1 MLALVA
7 CDKSAKEA
15 EVAVASVS
23 INPGS
28 IEMVIGETSQLRAS
42 ISPSNA
48 TEKNVSW
55 ASSKQSVATVSESG
69 LVSAVAEG
77 TATITASV
85 GGKSGT
91 CSVTVS
97 KGVIAVASVELDK
110 ASLEL
115 IEGESETLTATV
127 KPNDATDKTVTWS
140 TSNASIATVENG
152 KVTAIKEGEATITA
166 TAGSK
171 SATCKVV
178 VAKKVIAVSSVEL
191 NKTTLELVEEESETL
206 VATVKPDD
214 ATDKTV
220 TWSTSNASIA
230 TVENG
235 KVTAIKEG
243 EATITAAAG
252 GKSATCRVVVA
263 KKVIAV
269 ESIELNKTTLEL
281 EEEDSETL
289 LATVKPDEATD
300 KTITWSTSDA
310 SVAMVEGGKVTAIM
324 EGTATI
330 TAKAGDKSAECKVIV
345 SKKVV
350 VVTSVKL
357 SKTSIIMI
365 EGNSETMTV
374 AIKPDDATDKTVTW
388 STSDASVATVEGCEV
403 TYEAYNLTL
412 DGCRVTAVKEGEATI
427 TATVGG
433 ISAAC
438 KVNVVSPLI
447 SGLFSAGADTH
458 VKFARGNL
466 RATTYD
472 YGDTWSW
479 ALAAQQWDRIGDAA
493 ANFDGQLPHTTNP
506 IGTVDLFGWST
517 DATYYGICSST
528 NNDKY
533 KGEFLDWGTTIGA
546 GWRTLTKDEWIYVL
560 ETRATGGS
568 VFGIENPR
576 YAHALINSDADR
588 VSGVIVFPDGVVIT
602 ESEVTRCGNVN
613 GPADGNTSTLCT
625 TAQWTALEAKGCVF
639 LPATGCHLGNTVTD
653 TSSGYYWSST
663 SFEDWKA
670 FKVRLSR
677 SEGAYV
683 YSDILY
689 YGCAVRLVQEQ

>member
-55 ASSKQSVATVSESG
+55 TSSKQSVATVSESG

-97 KGVIAVASVELDK
+97 KGVIAVASVELNK

-140 TSNASIATVENG
+140 SSNATIATVENG
-152 KVTAIKEGEATITA
+152 KVTAVKEGEATITA
-166 TAGSK
+166 AAGGK

-243 EATITAAAG
+243 EATITATAG
-252 GKSATCRVVVA
+252 GKLATCKVVVA
-263 KKVIAV
+263 KKVIEV
-269 ESIELNKTTLEL
+269 ESIELNKTVLEL
-281 EEEDSETL
+281 VEEDSETL
-289 LATVKPDEATD
+289 VATV
-300 KTITWSTSDA
+300 
-310 SVAMVEGGKVTAIM
+310 
-324 EGTATI
+324 
-330 TAKAGDKSAECKVIV
+330 
-345 SKKVV
+345 
-350 VVTSVKL
+350 
-357 SKTSIIMI
+357 
-365 EGNSETMTV
+365 
-374 AIKPDDATDKTVTW
+374 KPDDATDKTVTW
-388 STSDASVATVEGCEV
+388 STSNASIATVENGK
-403 TYEAYNLTL
+403 
-412 DGCRVTAVKEGEATI
+412 VTAVKEGEATI
-427 TATVGG
+427 TATAGNK
-433 ISAAC
+433 SATC
-438 KVNVVSPLI
+438 KVVVAKKVIAVASIVLNKTTLQLARGASETLIATINPDDATDKTVIWGTSDETIIIVENGKVTAMKNGEATIIATAGEKSATCKVVVCDVI
-447 SGLFSAGADTH
+447 SGNPG
-458 VKFARGNL
+458 
-466 RATTYD
+466 
-472 YGDTWSW
+472 
-479 ALAAQQWDRIGDAA
+479 
-493 ANFDGQLPHTTNP
+493 FDGL
-506 IGTVDLFGWST
+506 G
-517 DATYYGICSST
+517 
-528 NNDKY
+528 
-533 KGEFLDWGTTIGA
+533 
-546 GWRTLTKDEWIYVL
+546 DE
-560 ETRATGGS
+560 
-568 VFGIENPR
+568 EN
-576 YAHALINSDADR
+576 
-588 VSGVIVFPDGVVIT
+588 
-602 ESEVTRCGNVN
+602 
-613 GPADGNTSTLCT
+613 
-625 TAQWTALEAKGCVF
+625 W
-639 LPATGCHLGNTVTD
+639 
-653 TSSGYYWSST
+653 
-663 SFEDWKA
+663 
-670 FKVRLSR
+670 
-677 SEGAYV
+677 
-683 YSDILY
+683 
-689 YGCAVRLVQEQ
+689 

>member
-1 MLALVA
+1 MKKLFMIVVAVLALVA

-55 ASSKQSVATVSESG
+55 TSSKQSVATVSESG

-97 KGVIAVASVELDK
+97 KGVIAVESVELNK

-115 IEGESETLTATV
+115 IEGESETLTTTV

-140 TSNASIATVENG
+140 SSNATIATVENG
-152 KVTAIKEGEATITA
+152 KVTAVKEGEATITA
-166 TAGSK
+166 AAGGK

-252 GKSATCRVVVA
+252 NRSATCKVVVA

-269 ESIELNKTTLEL
+269 SSVELNKTTLEL
-281 EEEDSETL
+281 VEEESETL
-289 LATVKPDEATD
+289 VATV
-300 KTITWSTSDA
+300 
-310 SVAMVEGGKVTAIM
+310 
-324 EGTATI
+324 
-330 TAKAGDKSAECKVIV
+330 
-345 SKKVV
+345 
-350 VVTSVKL
+350 
-357 SKTSIIMI
+357 
-365 EGNSETMTV
+365 
-374 AIKPDDATDKTVTW
+374 KPDDATDKTVTW
-388 STSDASVATVEGCEV
+388 STSNASIATVENGK
-403 TYEAYNLTL
+403 
-412 DGCRVTAVKEGEATI
+412 VTAIMTGTAFI
-427 TATVGG
+427 TA
-433 ISAAC
+433 SAGEKSVEC
-438 KVNVVSPLI
+438 KVSVYKKDCAPLPGVFSVS
-447 SGLFSAGADTH
+447 STKK
-458 VKFARGNL
+458 VKFSRGNL
-466 RATTYD
+466 QATYD
-472 YGDTWSW
+472 GSAWSW
-479 ALAAQQWDRIGDAA
+479 AFATNQYDYIGKAVANTRINGNGTVS
-493 ANFDGQLPHTTNP
+493 AN
-506 IGTVDLFGWST
+506 GTVDLFGWST
-517 DATYYGICSST
+517 SASYLGISNAVDDDDKARGTYGG
-528 NNDKY
+528 D
-533 KGEFLDWGTTIGA
+533 FADWGSNAIVQEGIGV
-546 GWRTLTKDEWIYVL
+546 GWRTLSSEEWKYLLNSRSVND
-560 ETRATGGS
+560 RYCKATVESKVG
-568 VFGIENPR
+568 
-576 YAHALINSDADR
+576 L
-588 VSGVIVFPDGVVIT
+588 VIFPDSFSQPMGVT
-602 ESEVTRCGNVN
+602 APAKVN
-613 GPADGNTSTLCT
+613 DEYIGFTHNTWSIEDW
-625 TAQWTALEAKGCVF
+625 AKMEAAGAVF
-639 LPATGCHLGNTVTD
+639 LPAAGCRAGASVNFSVAGGEIGGT
-653 TSSGYYWSST
+653 YWSST
-663 SFEDWKA
+663 SYDTW
-670 FKVRLSR
+670 RSR
-677 SEGAYV
+677 RMYFTDNNLAPSYFFARW
-683 YSDILY
+683 
-689 YGCAVRLVQEQ
+689 YGNSVRLVQDQ